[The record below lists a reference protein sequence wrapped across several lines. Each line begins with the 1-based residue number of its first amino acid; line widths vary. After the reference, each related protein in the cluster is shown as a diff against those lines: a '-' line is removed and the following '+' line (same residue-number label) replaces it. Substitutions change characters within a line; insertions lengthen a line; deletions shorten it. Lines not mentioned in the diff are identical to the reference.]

1 MDIKDIIK
9 SYGYN
14 DYYEMNSGRI
24 FKLSDIQ
31 YDKERDISKVP
42 VTKDEE
48 FIGYINIPGD
58 IKHEIAP

>member
-14 DYYEMNSGRI
+14 DYYEMNSGRT
-24 FKLSDIQ
+24 FQLSDIQ
-31 YDKERDISKVP
+31 YDKERDTSKIP
-42 VTKDEE
+42 VTQDEE

-58 IKHEIAP
+58 IKQEIAP